1 MEGSPFTIKANTEHG
16 AESDLLLKNY
26 SCIVFFQTIKNIDII
41 MRVCCQR
48 CLGGVIVGGSS
59 FFVCFL
65 DQSATK
71 LIIFFSFRNKKN
83 PLAFHQSI
91 IWHAIFKIL
100 QMEGFYGLLVRAGR
114 RLFFLPYPP
123 PCLAKEVEIFRVF
136 VFCFCILF
144 HAPQV
149 YLCCGGAK
157 SKSHRFRLILPSEVL
172 FGKHGVL
179 PPAPL
184 PPIGPGLYQCRPE
197 SQCRGVVKPLVLCRA
212 HQKFRLQEQLSL
224 VEVAQ
229 PGTSP
234 AAV

>member
-1 MEGSPFTIKANTEHG
+1 
-16 AESDLLLKNY
+16 
-26 SCIVFFQTIKNIDII
+26 

-123 PCLAKEVEIFRVF
+123 PCLTKEVEIFS
-136 VFCFCILF
+136 FCILF
-144 HAPQV
+144 LYFVFVFYFMHHRCTFVVGERSQ
-149 YLCCGGAK
+149 
-157 SKSHRFRLILPSEVL
+157 SHVVSVSFCLQKFSSASA
-172 FGKHGVL
+172 GSS
-179 PPAPL
+179 PL
-184 PPIGPGLYQCRPE
+184 PPCRR
-197 SQCRGVVKPLVLCRA
+197 SARA
-212 HQKFRLQEQLSL
+212 S
-224 VEVAQ
+224 
-229 PGTSP
+229 TSAGRSRS
-234 AAV
+234 AAGW